1 MRDCFFYNYHTERK
15 RGHQLIY
22 PKSKRPEF
30 IISCLIIIS
39 IIFLLASVLQG
50 CNKDT
55 EETSA
60 VSQATTQDSNAS
72 DTTDNP
78 AAETIDDTEEDD
90 LQNAQEETVED
101 KITDNINKFS
111 GYELGNG
118 ILDSRPLAIM
128 VQNNPVARPHSGLI
142 YADMVFELV
151 SEGGVT
157 RFIAVYS
164 SNDADI
170 IGPVRSGRIYFAEIA
185 RSLDP
190 IYTFWGTYPQA
201 YEAIK
206 NMDLDAFDAN
216 STAYINYTTA
226 GWRDPSRNEALEHTA
241 FIDTYGIKEDAE
253 KYGYDLKGGQSPL
266 AFKIDAP
273 ENQRGSISE
282 ITVNFSTEAYLAGF
296 VYEKQ
301 TNKYLKTLAGQP
313 HSDFETKKQITL
325 SNVIVLLTDINGPID
340 SAGHMDVRTTGTSAQ
355 GEAYYFMDGNVVEG
369 TWARETIQDPF
380 EFMDTEGKQVLFN
393 RGSTWVCIIQSIE
406 RLSY

>member
-1 MRDCFFYNYHTERK
+1 
-15 RGHQLIY
+15 LIY
-22 PKSKRPEF
+22 PKNKVSGF
-30 IISCLIIIS
+30 IISSLVIIS
-39 IIFLLASVLQG
+39 ILVLLVPLLQG
-50 CNKDT
+50 CKPQDTAVSELSNNGPAQENDATAQESNKSNQKDKSAAETT
-55 EETSA
+55 EET
-60 VSQATTQDSNAS
+60 
-72 DTTDNP
+72 
-78 AAETIDDTEEDD
+78 AEGDDKAGQENNIEE
-90 LQNAQEETVED
+90 

-128 VQNNPVARPHSGLI
+128 VQNNPKARPHSGLI

-151 SEGGVT
+151 AEGGVT
-157 RFIAVYS
+157 RFITVYS

-206 NMDLDAFDAN
+206 KMDLDAFDAN

-253 KYGYDLKGGQSPL
+253 KYGYDLEGGQSPL

-273 ENQRGSISE
+273 EDERGSISE
-282 ITVNFSTEAYLAGF
+282 ITVNFSTESYLAGF
-296 VYEKQ
+296 VYDRQ

-313 HSDFETKKQITL
+313 HSDFETKNQITL
-325 SNVIVLLTDINGPID
+325 SNVVVLLTDINGPID
-340 SAGHMDVRTTGTSAQ
+340 SSGHMDVRTTGTSDQ

-369 TWARETIQDPF
+369 TWARETIQDSF
-380 EFMDTEGKQVLFN
+380 EFMDSEEKQVLFN